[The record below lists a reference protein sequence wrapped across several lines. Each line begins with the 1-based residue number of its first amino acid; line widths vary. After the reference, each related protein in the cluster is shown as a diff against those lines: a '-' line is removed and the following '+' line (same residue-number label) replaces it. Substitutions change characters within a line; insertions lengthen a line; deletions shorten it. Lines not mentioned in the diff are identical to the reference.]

1 MENEEKY
8 MKIAFKEAEK
18 AYKKLEIPVG
28 AVIVHEGKVIAKAH
42 NTRDESNIVINHAE
56 ISAIIKANKKMK
68 NWRLNECVLY
78 STLEPCD
85 MCKEVIKNSKIKYV
99 VYATEADENQVKH
112 KQISFKK
119 IESTEINR
127 KSKEIIKEAFK
138 NIRKKA
144 K

>member
-112 KQISFKK
+112 KQIFFKK
-119 IESTEINR
+119 IESTELNR